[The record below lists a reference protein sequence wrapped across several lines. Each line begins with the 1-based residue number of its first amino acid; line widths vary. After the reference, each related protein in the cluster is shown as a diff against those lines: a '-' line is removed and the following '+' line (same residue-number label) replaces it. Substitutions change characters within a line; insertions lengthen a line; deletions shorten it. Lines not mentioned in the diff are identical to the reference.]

1 MEYRIDPRKSIS
13 REPETRRWF
22 PEPGKKEPRTNINR
36 TAKRLFFFTLVLNII
51 IVLKYNFKIS
61 TGAPY
66 LFVFSLENT
75 SVIAGAGQ
83 ANFPEA
89 VHYHFCGTP
98 KKIYWY
104 RFSCRV
110 IFAFLVIVPWDYFEK
125 RSLFLQPVIAL
136 KEESNMAMQM
146 KFNFASEESVRF
158 LATLDEKTLRKVVEL
173 MAQMIVRV
181 QEKRKEEKHV

>member
-1 MEYRIDPRKSIS
+1 MEYRIEPRKSIS

-22 PEPGKKEPRTNINR
+22 PEPGKKEPCTNIHR
-36 TAKRLFFFTLVLNII
+36 TAKRPLILALVPCIFL
-51 IVLKYNFKIS
+51 VLKYNFKNS
-61 TGAPY
+61 TGSPY

-146 KFNFASEESVRF
+146 KFNFASEESIRF
-158 LATLDEKTLRKVVEL
+158 PATLDGKTLIKVVEL

>member
-1 MEYRIDPRKSIS
+1 MECRIESRKSIS

-22 PEPGKKEPRTNINR
+22 PEPGKKEPCTNIHR
-36 TAKRLFFFTLVLNII
+36 TAKRPLILALVPCIFL
-51 IVLKYNFKIS
+51 VLKYNFKIS
-61 TGAPY
+61 TGTPY

-89 VHYHFCGTP
+89 VHYHFCRTP

-110 IFAFLVIVPWDYFEK
+110 IFAFWVIGM
-125 RSLFLQPVIAL
+125 SLAV
-136 KEESNMAMQM
+136 
-146 KFNFASEESVRF
+146 
-158 LATLDEKTLRKVVEL
+158 
-173 MAQMIVRV
+173 
-181 QEKRKEEKHV
+181 